1 MSQPALSYA
10 FAKAQGVIVTALGDV
25 AEVARR
31 KGSQP
36 QALAEVR
43 RIAGRPLALRE
54 VDDAAFDRLLQD
66 HYARSS
72 YAGEAD

>member
-36 QALAEVR
+36 QALAEVHR
-43 RIAGRPLALRE
+43 RPAAG
-54 VDDAAFDRLLQD
+54 AARGGRCRL
-66 HYARSS
+66 
-72 YAGEAD
+72 

>member
-31 KGSQP
+31 KGSPAQ
-36 QALAEVR
+36 
-43 RIAGRPLALRE
+43 
-54 VDDAAFDRLLQD
+54 
-66 HYARSS
+66 
-72 YAGEAD
+72 